1 MRIFGKSGYMVVC
14 ACSVMSDSLQPPGTG
29 DHPAPLS
36 LEFPRQEYW
45 SGLPF
50 PPPGD
55 RPVPGIEPRFLSLLG
70 GFFTTGLGDSDSK
83 ESACNVGDQGSI
95 PGSGRSP
102 GEGNGYPLQYSCLGN
117 LMERGIWRPT
127 VHGVA
132 ESDMTEHTY
141 KHTHTYAH
149 THTHTHTPYP

>member
-1 MRIFGKSGYMVVC
+1 MFIHTHTQMYTFRG
-14 ACSVMSDSLQPPGTG
+14 
-29 DHPAPLS
+29 
-36 LEFPRQEYW
+36 
-45 SGLPF
+45 
-50 PPPGD
+50 
-55 RPVPGIEPRFLSLLG
+55 LLG
-70 GFFTTGLGDSDSK
+70 GSDNK
-83 ESACNVGDQGSI
+83 ESAFSVGDPGSI

-149 THTHTHTPYP
+149 THTHTHTPHIPSSLKAPSPNTDTF